1 MRKILASVLLCACL
15 CGCGVKPGSIELP
28 QDNGPD
34 PFPRVYPDSAT
45 DPGPDMAA
53 SAPSLESAP
62 TPAPQNE
69 RLLTGYEKE

>member
-1 MRKILASVLLCACL
+1 MRKILTSALLCACL

-28 QDNGPD
+28 QDSGPD

-45 DPGPDMAA
+45 DPGA
-53 SAPSLESAP
+53 SAPA
-62 TPAPQNE
+62 PAPQNE